1 MATGTASTYL
11 EDGGTTRAPGEP
23 RPVHTGSFP
32 CLRAGQ
38 EALDVV
44 TLALEPA
51 SGDRFS
57 FMPGQFNMLTAFGVG
72 EVPISISSSP
82 GHHPLLHTIREV
94 GPVTRALCRAPLGS
108 PVGVRG
114 PFGTDWGVE
123 DFAKADAVVVA
134 GGIGLAPL
142 RGAVETLLDR
152 VGLPMGP
159 RRVVVLVGAEDSGPA
174 HLPGR
179 PRVLGVVGGRGRHHR

>member
-11 EDGGTTRAPGEP
+11 EDGGTTLAPGERGP
-23 RPVHTGSFP
+23 FTPALFRVCG
-32 CLRAGQ
+32 RAQ

-51 SGDRFS
+51 NGDRFS

-94 GPVTRALCRAPLGS
+94 GPVTCC
-108 PVGVRG
+108 
-114 PFGTDWGVE
+114 
-123 DFAKADAVVVA
+123 
-134 GGIGLAPL
+134 
-142 RGAVETLLDR
+142 
-152 VGLPMGP
+152 
-159 RRVVVLVGAEDSGPA
+159 LV
-174 HLPGR
+174 
-179 PRVLGVVGGRGRHHR
+179 